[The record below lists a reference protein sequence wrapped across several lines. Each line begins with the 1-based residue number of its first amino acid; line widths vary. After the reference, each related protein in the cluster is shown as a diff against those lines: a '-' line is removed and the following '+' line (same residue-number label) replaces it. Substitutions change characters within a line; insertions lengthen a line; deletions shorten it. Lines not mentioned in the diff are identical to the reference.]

1 MKPNFSKSLMF
12 FFITFASAAVFAQKK
27 GDYTIIQD
35 REVSLISKDSIIY
48 TEEYV
53 NEASR
58 MLFLTKN
65 DMQRKRTQAIPKELE
80 KFYLIHEYQG
90 HYFYY
95 LKNVMS
101 VDSKEGLR
109 VRKEPSLKSQKICTL
124 PDRFNVVVTCLGE
137 EVTIDNIKSAW
148 VEVLLPQ
155 YLWSGPKAE
164 FGWVFGGYLKDQV
177 RHEDYFSL
185 AEQSG
190 NDRTYYE
197 VMEGDLYLPY
207 NSPHLYD
214 IIAGNSV
221 YDLYNITTGNIM
233 KDRYWGKNPDWKS
246 IYEYERTTSLELLR
260 LIYCGVIPNPD
271 FDNNGKYYEP
281 NFDNFWDLVQEK
293 RQIHPDRLFEDSH
306 LETEDFL
313 RGKTVSLDLQ
323 KRSLVFTNP
332 DSKKVYTASIPGD
345 YMKDFSVEGME
356 ELEIQS
362 YQPKLPELSEP
373 FIGIKKKVYEN
384 ECVYHYEVFY
394 YHIKGGELIKFLKII
409 TLPEIL
415 DDYAWHFWGG
425 NDPEDDDY
433 LCISSDYRSFF
444 QGRKHDDVINIKP
457 HPEYPYIQIAKDSCH
472 NFDIIQIGPHF
483 NSFD

>member
-48 TEEYV
+48 TEEYI

-65 DMQRKRTQAIPKELE
+65 DMQRERIQAIPKELE
-80 KFYLIHEYQG
+80 KFYTIHEWQE
-90 HYFYY
+90 HKFYY

-101 VDSKEGLR
+101 VDSEEGLR
-109 VRKEPSLKSQKICTL
+109 VRKEPSLKSEKICTL

-221 YDLYNITTGNIM
+221 YDLYYIQTSNI
-233 KDRYWGKNPDWKS
+233 KQDRYWGKNPDWRS
-246 IYEYERTTSLELLR
+246 IYEYERTISLELLK
-260 LIYCGVIPNPD
+260 LIYCGVISNPD
-271 FDNNGKYYEP
+271 SDNYAREYDS
-281 NFDNFWDLVQEK
+281 NFGDFWDLVQEK
-293 RQIHPDRLFEDSH
+293 RQIHPDRLFEDSV
-306 LETEDFL
+306 LEAYGFFK
-313 RGKTVSLDLQ
+313 GKTVSLDLQ
-323 KRSLVFTNP
+323 KGSLVFTNP
-332 DSKKVYTASIPGD
+332 LSKKAFPASIPGD
-345 YMKDFSVEGME
+345 YIKDFSVEGME

-373 FIGIKKKVYEN
+373 FIGIKKKIYEN

-394 YHIKGGELIKFLKII
+394 YHIKDGKLIKFLKII

-415 DDYAWHFWGG
+415 DEYGWGFWGG
-425 NDPEDDDY
+425 NDPKTDDD
-433 LCISSDYRSFF
+433 LCISSDYCSFF
-444 QGRKHDDVINIKP
+444 CGRKHDDVIRIKP
-457 HPEYPYIQIAKDSCH
+457 STEFPYIQIAKDSCN

-483 NSFD
+483 NRY